1 MRWRRGI
8 AATILCQ
15 GGIASFISARGCT
28 VSSFGFTALGF
39 GLACGGCG
47 SRGEGRPILR

>member
-15 GGIASFISARGCT
+15 GGIVSFSGCT
-28 VSSFGFTALGF
+28 VSSFGFTALDF